1 MCEKSTSSILVF
13 SEYFATRVGSSNIT
27 QPHFPSDEITGG
39 WGGGDFSLFNCNDTL
54 NENYHF
60 QTPLGGSSAGLEQ

>member
-39 WGGGDFSLFNCNDTL
+39 WGGGIFLYL
-54 NENYHF
+54 IAMI
-60 QTPLGGSSAGLEQ
+60 L